1 MRKLEKGLGM
11 KLSELLEKR
20 LELAGWVLFVLCAI
34 LFVVDSIQSGTVVGL
49 IASILFLLACLV
61 FILPLLV
68 KKVWK
73 DDAAKQMQDKASSQR
88 TQAE

>member
-1 MRKLEKGLGM
+1 M
-11 KLSELLEKR
+11 KLSEILEKR

-61 FILPLLV
+61 FIFPLLV

-73 DDAAKQMQDKASSQR
+73 EDAPQDKQANASSQR